1 MVPFIYYF
9 ILSIVLFLIG
19 FMGVLFRRNL
29 IILLASLE
37 IMMNA
42 LIVLFAAISHV
53 SKDVTGYI
61 IVFFLIGMAAAEAG
75 VGLSLA
81 VLIYKKLKKVYTD
94 ELNYFRG

>member
-1 MVPFIYYF
+1 MPFNYYV
-9 ILSIVLFLIG
+9 ILSLVLFLIG

>member
-1 MVPFIYYF
+1 MVPFIYYV
-9 ILSIVLFLIG
+9 ILSLVLFLIG